1 MKCVTAGVFVVC
13 VCMCEDFRTSVP
25 LKQWLQQQSS
35 VLHFLYV
42 SLSLSPSL
50 SQQQQTNIMYR
61 RTIGNDREEHVNII
75 MVY

>member
-25 LKQWLQQQSS
+25 LKQWLQEQSS

-42 SLSLSPSL
+42 SLSVSFSLSLSLPIYLYLSL
-50 SQQQQTNIMYR
+50 SQNGNI
-61 RTIGNDREEHVNII
+61 
-75 MVY
+75 